1 MNTTNEKIIE
11 VEVTKEDL
19 EQMKTEGVS
28 EKDLPEIGIK
38 RYRPSRHILKDK
50 GKITLLIDS
59 EVLEHFEKRAEKENS
74 VSCQTQINQELRRIM
89 ERDRKE
95 EKKHKEGHAVYSI
108 DTSSIDIKP
117 MGKMRKRYEYK
128 IRPEGA
134 KRKHKPVGKKV
145 RPVAKPG
152 ILPGQLTESLS
163 EEQIVE
169 RMRAKKKIDTG
180 ILTRLDKARDFYR
193 NLLWA
198 IQSSDRK

>member
-74 VSCQTQINQELRRIM
+74 VSCQIQINQELRRIM
-89 ERDRKE
+89 ERDRKQ
-95 EKKHKEGHAVYSI
+95 EKKNKE
-108 DTSSIDIKP
+108 
-117 MGKMRKRYEYK
+117 
-128 IRPEGA
+128 
-134 KRKHKPVGKKV
+134 KV
-145 RPVAKPG
+145 TV
-152 ILPGQLTESLS
+152 
-163 EEQIVE
+163 
-169 RMRAKKKIDTG
+169 
-180 ILTRLDKARDFYR
+180 
-193 NLLWA
+193 
-198 IQSSDRK
+198 